1 MGHGSFMKKT
11 ELEDELKKVL
21 NLVGLYHWG
30 GMGRLKAGMCSL
42 YHA

>member
-1 MGHGSFMKKT
+1 MGHGSFMKKS

-30 GMGRLKAGMCSL
+30 GRDGTTES
-42 YHA
+42 